1 MELDEYF
8 HNLKKET
15 KMNKDTTVHFCIT
28 EDNSDLQDF
37 PDKHFEMTNSYAGP
51 QWIEIVEDVLKVLEA
66 SYGYPIRE
74 KVYYAVDFP
83 VFDHNYS
90 PAPGRELNAR
100 VLMDCIYE
108 HEELN
113 NHGEHTPYA
122 DSSNS

>member
-15 KMNKDTTVHFCIT
+15 KMNKDTKVHFCIT
-28 EDNSDLQDF
+28 EDNSDLEEF
-37 PDKHFEMTNSYAGP
+37 PDTHFEMTNSYAGP
-51 QWIEIVEDVLKVLEA
+51 QWITIVEDVLKVLEA

-74 KVYYAVDFP
+74 KVYYAVSFP
-83 VFDHNYS
+83 IFDHNIS
-90 PAPGRELNAR
+90 PAPVRELNAR
-100 VLMDCIYE
+100 VLMDCIYKY
-108 HEELN
+108 EELN